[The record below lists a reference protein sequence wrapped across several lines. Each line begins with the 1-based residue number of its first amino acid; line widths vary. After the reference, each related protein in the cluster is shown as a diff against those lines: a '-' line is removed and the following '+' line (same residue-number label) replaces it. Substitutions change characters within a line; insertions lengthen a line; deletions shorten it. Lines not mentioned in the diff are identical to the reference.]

1 MQTFDFSSALV
12 VYCCCKDTLPPM
24 FNRVL
29 NPARNDMFKV
39 NNRDTRR
46 CEIRSKLTTKT
57 P

>member
-1 MQTFDFSSALV
+1 MKTFDFSSALV
-12 VYCCCKDTLPPM
+12 VYCCCKDTLPQM

-29 NPARNDMFKV
+29 NPARNDMFKF